1 MKCSKLF
8 LFAMLSFVG
17 IATAQE
23 SIICSYTGY
32 LNSEKDGGHVI
43 VEFEIRG
50 SKATEGK
57 FKEEY
62 QVLQNNKY
70 GVVLAR
76 TFAEYSDY
84 LKRPTVGGYLF
95 SIERATGAMARNNSF
110 PNDSDAYRKGTCIFR

>member
-1 MKCSKLF
+1 M
-8 LFAMLSFVG
+8 
-17 IATAQE
+17 
-23 SIICSYTGY
+23 
-32 LNSEKDGGHVI
+32 I